1 MGRPRERIDK
11 MKVVKFGGS
20 SLADAAHVEKVIHIV
35 QADSQRKVVVT
46 SAPGK
51 RFTGDIKVTDLL
63 IKYANATLNDQANNY
78 ADQIFDRYQ
87 EIGHGFNVPDDV
99 LTDIYRKLKAL
110 PTRSYPNNDYLMA
123 AFKAHGERLNAELF
137 AACLNRLGTKARFV
151 DPSEAGILLSDD
163 PNSASVLEETYDHL
177 QHLSY
182 GDEKLVFPGFFGF
195 TADGNIATF
204 ARGGSDITGSILARG
219 LHASLYENFTDVDA
233 IFAANPKVVKNPA
246 PIAKMTFREMREL
259 SYAGFSV
266 FNDEAIIPAIQ
277 GQVPINVKNTNN
289 PDLPGTLIVP
299 ENSFKPTKSVTGITG
314 SNRFAAL
321 YLHRYLLNKEVGFT
335 LKILKIL
342 YKYGV
347 SYEHMPSGIDDLTI
361 IFDRNQ
367 LDNETIHKMC
377 ADIKATVKPDTLEWI
392 DDYAIIMV
400 VGEGMRARVGTIENI
415 IRPLAEHDIAVHMIN
430 QGASRI
436 SIMLGTRE
444 SDADEAVRR
453 IYQHFFS
460 QASSQSVTP
469 SKNAVYSE

>member
-1 MGRPRERIDK
+1 

-20 SLADAAHVEKVIHIV
+20 SLADAAHVQKVINIV
-35 QADSQRKVVVT
+35 QSDPERKVVVT

-51 RFTGDIKVTDLL
+51 RFSGDIKVTDLL
-63 IKYANATLNDQANNY
+63 IKYANAIIDRTDSK
-78 ADQIFDRYQ
+78 QIVSDIFSRYQ
-87 EIGHGFNVPDDV
+87 KIGNGFKVPQAVLDD
-99 LTDIYRKLKAL
+99 IQSKLANL
-110 PTRSYPNNDYLMA
+110 PNQPYPNDDYLMA

-137 AACLNRLGTKARFV
+137 AACLTEAGTKARFV

-163 PNSASVLEETYDHL
+163 PNSATVLEKTYDNLAHL
-177 QHLSY
+177 KY
-182 GDEKLVFPGFFGF
+182 GDERLVFPGFFGF
-195 TADGNIATF
+195 TEAGRIATF

-233 IFAANPKVVKNPA
+233 IYAANPKIVPDA
-246 PIAKMTFREMREL
+246 QPIHKLTFREMREL

-299 ENSFKPTKSVTGITG
+299 EKDFTSKRPVTGIAG

-335 LKILKIL
+335 LKILQIL

-361 IFDRNQ
+361 IFDRSQ
-367 LDNETIHKMC
+367 LDSDTIKKMC
-377 ADIKATVKPDTLEWI
+377 HDIQAQLNPDTLDWI

-415 IRPLAEHDIAVHMIN
+415 IRPLAEHNIPVHMIN

-436 SIMLGTRE
+436 SIMLGTRQ
-444 SDADEAVRR
+444 SDADAAVKY
-453 IYQHFFS
+453 IYQHFFKENP
-460 QASSQSVTP
+460 SVNQLEYQTE
-469 SKNAVYSE
+469 V

>member
-1 MGRPRERIDK
+1 

-20 SLADAAHVEKVIHIV
+20 SLADAAHFQKVIQII
-35 QADSQRKVVVT
+35 QSDPERKVVVT

-51 RFTGDIKVTDLL
+51 RFAGDIKVTDLL
-63 IKYANATLNDQANNY
+63 IKYAKATMAHRSNSYVAE
-78 ADQIFDRYQ
+78 IFARYQ
-87 EIGHGFNVPDDV
+87 DIGAGFNVDQAVLDDIKAK
-99 LTDIYRKLKAL
+99 LTAL
-110 PTRSYPNNDYLMA
+110 PEKSYRSDDYLMA

-137 AACLNRLGTKARFV
+137 AACLTKLGTPARFV
-151 DPSEAGILLSDD
+151 DPSEAGIQLTDE
-163 PNSASVLEETYDHL
+163 PNGASVMETTYEHL
-177 QHLSY
+177 NKLHV
-182 GDEKLVFPGFFGF
+182 DREVLVFPGFFGF
-195 TADGNIATF
+195 TAAGDIVTF

-233 IFAANPKVVKNPA
+233 IFAANPKIVKNPL
-246 PIAKMTFREMREL
+246 PIDKMTFREMREL

-277 GQVPINVKNTNN
+277 GQVPINVKNTNH

-299 ENSFKPTKSVTGITG
+299 EEDLTTKRPVTGITG

-342 YKYGV
+342 YKYNV

-367 LDNETIHKMC
+367 LDDETIRKMC
-377 ADIKATVKPDTLEWI
+377 DDIQATVHPDDMEWI

-400 VGEGMRARVGTIENI
+400 VGEGMRARIGTIENI
-415 IRPLAEHDIAVHMIN
+415 IRPLAENKIAVHMIN

-444 SDADEAVRR
+444 SDADDAIRH
-453 IYQHFFS
+453 IYDHFFRPGRLKNQPEPKS
-460 QASSQSVTP
+460 ETRKLTGASE
-469 SKNAVYSE
+469 K

>member
-1 MGRPRERIDK
+1 

-20 SLADAAHVEKVIHIV
+20 SLADAAHVEKVVQIV
-35 QADSQRKVVVT
+35 QADLDRKVVVT

-51 RFTGDIKVTDLL
+51 RFAGDIKVTDLL
-63 IKYANATLNDQANNY
+63 IKYANATLTGDTDPKY
-78 ADQIFDRYQ
+78 VADIFTRYE
-87 EIGHGFNVPDDV
+87 EIGQGFNVPEAV
-99 LTDIYRKLKAL
+99 LADIKAKLESL
-110 PTRSYPNNDYLMA
+110 PKQSYPNDDYLMA

-137 AACLNRLGTKARFV
+137 AACLTQSGTKARFV
-151 DPSEAGILLSDD
+151 DPKEAGILLSDD
-163 PNSASVLEETYDHL
+163 PNQASVLEETYDNL
-177 QHLSY
+177 KKIKV

-195 TADGNIATF
+195 TKNGYIATF

-219 LHASLYENFTDVDA
+219 LNASLYENFTDVDA
-233 IFAANPKVVKNPA
+233 IFAANPKIVDHPL
-246 PIAKMTFREMREL
+246 PITKMTFREMREL

-299 ENSFKPTKSVTGITG
+299 EKDVTPTRPVTGIAG

-321 YLHRYLLNKEVGFT
+321 YLHRYLLNKQVGFT
-335 LKILKIL
+335 LKILNIL

-367 LDNETIHKMC
+367 LDTDTIHKMC
-377 ADIKATVKPDTLEWI
+377 NDIQKTLNPDTLEWI

-400 VGEGMRARVGTIENI
+400 VGEGMRAKIGTIENI
-415 IRPLAEHDIAVHMIN
+415 IRPLAEHGIAVHMIN

-444 SDADEAVRR
+444 SDADDAVKY

-460 QASSQSVTP
+460 
-469 SKNAVYSE
+469 NAKLKV

>member
-1 MGRPRERIDK
+1 M

-20 SLADAAHVEKVIHIV
+20 SLADAAHVEKVVQIV
-35 QADSQRKVVVT
+35 QEDPDRQVIVT

-51 RFTGDIKVTDLL
+51 RFSGDIKVTDLL
-63 IKYANATLNDQANNY
+63 IKYANATLAHDQSPKY
-78 ADQIFDRYQ
+78 VDDIFSRYQ
-87 EIGHGFNVPDDV
+87 EIGSAFHVPATV
-99 LTDIYRKLKAL
+99 LEDIKAKLVAL
-110 PTRSYPNNDYLMA
+110 PTQTYPNDDYLMA

-137 AACLNRLGTKARFV
+137 AACLTQAGTKARFV
-151 DPSEAGILLSDD
+151 DPKEAGILLSDD
-163 PNSASVLEETYDHL
+163 PNQASVLEETYDNLNHFTV
-177 QHLSY
+177 SN
-182 GDEKLVFPGFFGF
+182 EKLVFPGFFGF
-195 TADGNIATF
+195 TKNGQIATF

-219 LHASLYENFTDVDA
+219 LGASLYENFTDVDA
-233 IFAANPKVVKNPA
+233 IFAANPKIVDDPE
-246 PIAKMTFREMREL
+246 PITKMTFREMREL

-277 GQVPINVKNTNN
+277 GQVPINVKNTNH

-299 ENSFKPTKSVTGITG
+299 EKDVTTKKPVTGIAG

-321 YLHRYLLNKEVGFT
+321 YLHRYLLNKQVGFT
-335 LKILKIL
+335 LKILQIL

-367 LDNETIHKMC
+367 LDNDTIHKMC
-377 ADIKATVKPDTLEWI
+377 ADINNTLHPDTLEWI

-400 VGEGMRARVGTIENI
+400 VGEGMRAKIGTIENI
-415 IRPLAEHDIAVHMIN
+415 IRPLADHGIAVHMIN

-444 SDADEAVRR
+444 SDADNAVRY

-460 QASSQSVTP
+460 KAKLTI
-469 SKNAVYSE
+469 